1 MSIIP
6 NRVTNSAYIKK
17 EVQTQPSWTVGQ
29 IIISLFN
36 GLVPFIIATLLPI
49 PQWAA
54 FTVWGIA
61 SIATFA
67 LLCLARSSAAANEY
81 DLHD

>member
-1 MSIIP
+1 MSILP
-6 NRVTNSAYIKK
+6 DRVTSSTYIQ
-17 EVQTQPSWTVGQ
+17 EEIQTQPSWTVGQ

-54 FTVWGIA
+54 FAVWGMA

-67 LLCLARSSAAANEY
+67 LLCLARSSAVASEY